1 MINDLGLLEIA
12 QKAAQMEGVEALHI
26 AITSDGVIA
35 LSAYSQPRDYSEK
48 GCMCSDL
55 HLFKDE
61 SAKYNEININ
71 VFFKTIESWKKKN

>member
-12 QKAAQMEGVEALHI
+12 QKAAQMEGVKALHI
-26 AITSDGVIA
+26 VMNSDGVIA
-35 LSAYSQPRDYSEK
+35 LNVYSQPRDYTEK
-48 GCMCSDL
+48 GCMCSNL

-71 VFFKTIESWKKKN
+71 VFFKTIESWQKKN